1 VAVITQ
7 RLLEQ
12 HQPLP
17 KIQVLIYPWLQ
28 MANMHT
34 HSAMFYR
41 DKSILNPMDITFAKF
56 ILWYL
61 GINDVTD
68 EMLDALESHN
78 HTIVIKDFEKY
89 KKYWDV
95 NKIPEEFKN
104 GFSYYDEYEKRKE
117 LYPKHQ
123 LHDSNILVK
132 DKNLNSLVQ
141 KLVDKDISPLLAD
154 SKYLIGLPKA
164 YFLVLEWDT
173 LKDEGLLYAERLK
186 EAGVD
191 VQLAFYDKAFHGIAT
206 MVDDSFGFEIAK
218 LMRTDLIDYLKRN
231 L

>member
-1 VAVITQ
+1 MAVITQ

-12 HQPLP
+12 QQPLP

-41 DKSILNPMDITFAKF
+41 DQSMLTPIKISFAKF

-89 KKYWDV
+89 KNYWDV
-95 NKIPEEFKN
+95 SKIPGEFKK
-104 GFSYYDEYEKRKE
+104 GLSYYDEYEKRKE

-132 DKNLNSLVQ
+132 DKILNRLVQ

-154 SKYLIGLPKA
+154 RKYLIGLPKA

-191 VQLAFYDKAFHGIAT
+191 VHLAFYENAFHGIANLVT
-206 MVDDSFGFEIAK
+206 KTFGFEKARMMQK
-218 LMRTDLIDYLKRN
+218 DLIEYLKVN